1 MPDGIN
7 RDLPDLLDATPR
19 RVHDGRMLARSI
31 VVIAGSLFGVLLTV
45 GLALMDIPPEAAKS
59 NAAAWFKAFGLSW
72 GEEFTATTDI
82 WITIALA
89 TALVLVILGVFL
101 MWRGDAA
108 RRNPSNGSRISRVM
122 MKALTM
128 SRVETL
134 YQDFMAQPHKT
145 NEICAIVARFIR
157 QHRRAVGEEEAWNCY
172 ALLDEA
178 REKYGSRVIGDSIA
192 DLERAFPL
200 SWWESWR
207 IGRQEQRYEKRAGKR
222 LKRNGEPRNDG

>member
-1 MPDGIN
+1 
-7 RDLPDLLDATPR
+7 
-19 RVHDGRMLARSI
+19 MLARSI
-31 VVIAGSLFGVLLTV
+31 VVIAGSLFTFLLTV
-45 GLALMDIPPEAAKS
+45 GLALMHIPPESAKS
-59 NAAAWFKAFGLSW
+59 NAAAWLKEFGLSW
-72 GEEFTATTDI
+72 GEEFTATTDT

-89 TALVLVILGVFL
+89 TALALVISVVFL
-101 MWRGDAA
+101 MWRGDAWAA
-108 RRNPSNGSRISRVM
+108 RRNQSNGHRISRVM

-145 NEICAIVARFIR
+145 NEICVIVARFIR
-157 QHRRAVGEEEAWNCY
+157 QHRRSVGEEEAWNCY
-172 ALLDEA
+172 PLLDEA
-178 REKYGSRVIGDSIA
+178 RERYGSGAIEDSIA

-222 LKRNGEPRNDG
+222 D